1 MPNHSRKER
10 LLLHPGRPYY
20 LTCARRAGG
29 QVAGTDRRATSRR
42 LATFSGSDS
51 PRRRSGDEGD
61 HPARPGADR
70 FEPKLQGKRSSSS
83 LPGVIELFIARPIV
97 SSSMI
102 TKELKVSHRAAL
114 NLVAELGVREV
125 TGRGSFRA
133 WGLI

>member
-1 MPNHSRKER
+1 
-10 LLLHPGRPYY
+10 
-20 LTCARRAGG
+20 
-29 QVAGTDRRATSRR
+29 
-42 LATFSGSDS
+42 
-51 PRRRSGDEGD
+51 
-61 HPARPGADR
+61 
-70 FEPKLQGKRSSSS
+70 